1 MLFTKPNVKIAP
13 ARSFGNAAMLSALFG
28 LMSACTWVQLSPEA
42 ANVYL
47 RTASQVSECD
57 RVGTANVNALSQ
69 IGFIDRSAARLQDE
83 LVDLAKN
90 EAARLGGDSVVPE
103 STIDEGKQTFGV
115 FLCGR

>member
-1 MLFTKPNVKIAP
+1 MLLIKPNVKVVSV
-13 ARSFGNAAMLSALFG
+13 RSLSRAALLTASFA

-42 ANVYL
+42 TSVYL

-57 RVGTANVNALSQ
+57 RIGTANVNALSQ
-69 IGFIDRSAARLQDE
+69 IGFIDRSAARLQEE

-103 STIDEGKQTFGV
+103 STIDDGKQTFGV

>member
-1 MLFTKPNVKIAP
+1 MQFIPLHTNFVRG
-13 ARSFGNAAMLSALFG
+13 RSFIQAALISASLG

-42 ANVYL
+42 AEVYL
-47 RTASQVSECD
+47 RTTSQVSECD

-103 STIDEGKQTFGV
+103 STIDDGKQTFGV